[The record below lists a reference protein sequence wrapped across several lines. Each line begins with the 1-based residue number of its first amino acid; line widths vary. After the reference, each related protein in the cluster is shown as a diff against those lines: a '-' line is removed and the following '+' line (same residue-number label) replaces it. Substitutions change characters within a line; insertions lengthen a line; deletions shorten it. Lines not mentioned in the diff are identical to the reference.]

1 MLGRLFV
8 FCRARKILVTSSNQ
22 INRLSII
29 YKVCFI
35 EINSYHRCIYSAE
48 RVSFS
53 SNIYECTI
61 KILFFFVLGHQS
73 SKKYKRV
80 SITPFNGPHII
91 DQINVFDC
99 WHVIKTFRLTDGRWR
114 NAHVWRKLI
123 IGTWLLKA
131 ISTFVKCN

>member
-1 MLGRLFV
+1 MSYIIPCNYLWSSFCWERL
-8 FCRARKILVTSSNQ
+8 LLSTTDSSN
-22 INRLSII
+22 SISI
-29 YKVCFI
+29 YCATR
-35 EINSYHRCIYSAE
+35 NSYLLGWKGFI
-48 RVSFS
+48 
-53 SNIYECTI
+53 
-61 KILFFFVLGHQS
+61 FFEYLWMYNYNLVLLCVGPS
-73 SKKYKRV
+73 IFKKYKRV